1 MRVAVY
7 YNCSKGKGNT
17 VTNFG
22 NAKRPVGVVT
32 VAPWNSQK
40 GCDHRQKERKII
52 MRIERV
58 EKIVLNDNDT
68 KLLADFLDLVDDIDR
83 EVVDPDIR
91 TIIKGIH
98 QDINE
103 LENHLSYE

>member
-1 MRVAVY
+1 
-7 YNCSKGKGNT
+7 
-17 VTNFG
+17 
-22 NAKRPVGVVT
+22 
-32 VAPWNSQK
+32 
-40 GCDHRQKERKII
+40 

-68 KLLADFLDLVDDIDR
+68 KLLSDFLDLADEIER

-98 QDINE
+98 QDIDE
-103 LENHLSYE
+103 LENYLSYE

>member
-1 MRVAVY
+1 
-7 YNCSKGKGNT
+7 
-17 VTNFG
+17 
-22 NAKRPVGVVT
+22 
-32 VAPWNSQK
+32 
-40 GCDHRQKERKII
+40 

-98 QDINE
+98 QDIDE
-103 LENHLSYE
+103 LEDYLSYE

>member
-1 MRVAVY
+1 
-7 YNCSKGKGNT
+7 
-17 VTNFG
+17 
-22 NAKRPVGVVT
+22 
-32 VAPWNSQK
+32 
-40 GCDHRQKERKII
+40 

-98 QDINE
+98 QDIDE
-103 LENHLSYE
+103 LENYLSYE

>member
-1 MRVAVY
+1 
-7 YNCSKGKGNT
+7 
-17 VTNFG
+17 
-22 NAKRPVGVVT
+22 
-32 VAPWNSQK
+32 
-40 GCDHRQKERKII
+40 

-83 EVVDPDIR
+83 EVVDPDIKI
-91 TIIKGIH
+91 IIKGIH

-103 LENHLSYE
+103 LENYLSYE

>member
-1 MRVAVY
+1 MVQ
-7 YNCSKGKGNT
+7 YN
-17 VTNFG
+17 
-22 NAKRPVGVVT
+22 
-32 VAPWNSQK
+32 QEK

-68 KLLADFLDLVDDIDR
+68 KLLGDFLDLVDEIER
-83 EVVDPDIR
+83 EVVDPDIKN
-91 TIIKGIH
+91 IIKNIH

-103 LENHLSYE
+103 LEDYLSYE

>member
-1 MRVAVY
+1 
-7 YNCSKGKGNT
+7 
-17 VTNFG
+17 
-22 NAKRPVGVVT
+22 
-32 VAPWNSQK
+32 
-40 GCDHRQKERKII
+40 
-52 MRIERV
+52 MRIERL

-98 QDINE
+98 QDIDE
-103 LENHLSYE
+103 LENYLSYE